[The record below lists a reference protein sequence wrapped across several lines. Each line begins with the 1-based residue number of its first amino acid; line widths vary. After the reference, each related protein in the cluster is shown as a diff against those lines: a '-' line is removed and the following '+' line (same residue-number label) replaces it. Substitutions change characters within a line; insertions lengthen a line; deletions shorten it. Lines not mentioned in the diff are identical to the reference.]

1 MPTATG
7 RGRLVKILSS
17 NVAAV
22 EICSVRLS
30 VEKLAQAKHA
40 PTVFN
45 APPPPPPK
53 KKKNE
58 KLAIAV
64 RVLQNT

>member
-1 MPTATG
+1 MATATG
-7 RGRLVKILSS
+7 GGRLVKRKWIYILSS

-30 VEKLAQAKHA
+30 VEKVAQAKHA
-40 PTVFN
+40 PTAFN
-45 APPPPPPK
+45 PQK
-53 KKKNE
+53 RYE
-58 KLAIAV
+58 KLSIAV